1 MRILVTGSAGHL
13 GEALMLTL
21 PAHGHEPVGLDILP
35 SPHTHLVGSIT
46 DRALVREALAGCD
59 AVIHAATLHKPHVAT
74 HSRQAFVDV
83 NISGTLALL
92 DEAAAAGV
100 SRFVFTSTTSAFGR
114 SLRPGADD
122 PAVWIDETV
131 PSVPKNIYGAT
142 KTAAEDLCRLAHHLH
157 GLPCVVLRTS
167 RFFPEDD
174 DDPATRARYPRDN
187 TQANELLYRRLD
199 LEDAVSAHLCALD
212 RAPAIGFGLYIASA
226 TTPFTRADLA
236 ALRRDP
242 AAVVARTHPDFAAI
256 YAAAG
261 YRMFPDIGRVYDNAR
276 AREALGWRPRH
287 DFASA
292 LERIA
297 RGEPIGSALARR
309 VGVKGYHPG
318 RPADQIYPVAPP

>member
-1 MRILVTGSAGHL
+1 MRVLVTGSAGHL
-13 GEALMLTL
+13 GEALMLSL
-21 PAHGHEPVGLDILP
+21 PAHGHDPVGLDILP
-35 SPHTHLVGSIT
+35 SPHTHHVGSIT

-114 SLRPGADD
+114 SLRPGPDD

-187 TQANELLYRRLD
+187 SQANELLYRRLD
-199 LEDAVSAHLCALD
+199 LEDAVTAHLCALD
-212 RAPAIGFGLYIASA
+212 RAPAIGFGLYIVSA

-236 ALRRDP
+236 ELRRDP
-242 AAVVARTHPDFAAI
+242 AAVVACSHPEFAAI

-261 YRMFPDIGRVYDNAR
+261 YHLFPDIGRVYDNAR
-276 AREALGWRPRH
+276 ARRALGWRPRY
-287 DFASA
+287 DFAAA

-309 VGVKGYHPG
+309 VGIKGYHPG
-318 RPADQIYPVAPP
+318 RPADEIYPTVPS